1 MISHTTSTFRVLL
14 ERLPVDIRLQAREA
28 YKRFKLNPYHPSLH
42 FKKVHAR
49 RPIYSARINIDYRAV
64 GIIDND
70 EIIWFWI
77 GPHKDYEKL
86 LLRL

>member
-1 MISHTTSTFRVLL
+1 MISHTTSTFRQLL
-14 ERLPVDIRLQAREA
+14 NKLPADVRKQARDA
-28 YKRFKLNPYHPSLH
+28 YRQFKHNPFYPSLH
-42 FKKVHAR
+42 FKKVHTK

-64 GIIDND
+64 GIIDGE

-86 LLRL
+86 LARL